1 MKNALKSTVI
11 PTILFRDPD
20 RQDQNGKF
28 KKIEFENETQVTTS
42 FDHYAVD
49 EDLPKKVKKNSYL
62 INTYNILEI
71 KLILKIM
78 TYNHTTIRDLML
90 HSRTSV

>member
-11 PTILFRDPD
+11 PTFLFRDPD

-49 EDLPKKVKKNSYL
+49 EDLPKKVKKK
-62 INTYNILEI
+62 TP
-71 KLILKIM
+71 
-78 TYNHTTIRDLML
+78 T
-90 HSRTSV
+90 

>member
-1 MKNALKSTVI
+1 MESLKKN
-11 PTILFRDPD
+11 
-20 RQDQNGKF
+20 
-28 KKIEFENETQVTTS
+28 EFENETQVMTS

-49 EDLPKKVKKNSYL
+49 EDLPKKVKKKTSYL

-90 HSRTSV
+90 LSCHRQSRISINAK